1 MPDSMAGQELGPQHL
16 VLREG
21 RSERRSEVG
30 KPEHVRADLVHIGGI
45 GIEDGVGRE
54 PPPRLRVQIDGTPG
68 LVGRNRTMPGVR
80 HRVRCQED
88 RSADDISLINSPDLA
103 LPAGDE
109 AAEADGQR
117 ATGLRGTGSVDPKM

>member
-80 HRVRCQED
+80 HRVRCRED
-88 RSADDISLINSPDLA
+88 RSVDDIPFVNSPDLA
-103 LPAGDE
+103 LPARDKGS
-109 AAEADGQR
+109 EADGQR
-117 ATGLRGTGSVDPKM
+117 ASGLRRTSGVNLEV